1 MRLALAA
8 LLAVHAAVQ
17 AALLSAPGVDVQR
30 RKEQLVLSPRLLRL
44 RGGEDDE
51 QDADED
57 ESSKRALS
65 RGEIIAKLNEVP
77 TFCVTNEEGGV
88 AMFRMKETDEKG
100 VPRFRASVCFFLE
113 PEEAKA
119 AMQAMQLAMPQT
131 KLKLSLHGLGAA
143 FEHCRGWQAVANST
157 LAFDEEAAAAAA
169 KEELPTTPAGE
180 PVEMKIM
187 GNHALVNSTSDSM
200 RQMVEEHGMQAGCWS
215 LPVFI
220 SNELQSK
227 SILPAFVRPS
237 DLKNTWL
244 AAGRTEDSMPQDI
257 VVIDRACM
265 PAQHSLPAH
274 RLRSIRARIALLA
287 LAVRV
292 LVAQMLTDMND
303 WTRLHFVPSDEAVQ
317 LAQELEDPDGVVTP
331 DAAEREDE
339 TFEDDAADDDSTD
352 S

>member
-30 RKEQLVLSPRLLRL
+30 RNEQLVLSPRLLRL

-257 VVIDRACM
+257 VVIDRAHARATLAPRPS
-265 PAQHSLPAH
+265 PALNPCAHCSARSRSARARRPNAH
-274 RLRSIRARIALLA
+274 RHERLDAAAFRAFGRGGTTGARARGS
-287 LAVRV
+287 R
-292 LVAQMLTDMND
+292 
-303 WTRLHFVPSDEAVQ
+303 RRGHS
-317 LAQELEDPDGVVTP
+317 GRG
-331 DAAEREDE
+331 REGG
-339 TFEDDAADDDSTD
+339 
-352 S
+352 